1 MKILVA
7 DDDSTSRLIAQ
18 TALGNLGHECLAVG
32 DGAQAWD
39 AFQSQR
45 PEVVIADWMMPGLSG
60 LQLCRDIRAHTPGR
74 YTYFIMVTGQGG
86 FEHVLEGMRAGADDY
101 LVKPLDSEDLQA
113 RLIAAARVTALH
125 RELADQRT
133 ELERL
138 NHRLAE
144 TNQDLRDIDRLRDE
158 FGRARL
164 TRVAAPPPER
174 S

>member
-18 TALGNLGHECLAVG
+18 TALGSLGHECLTVG

-39 AFQSQR
+39 AFQSHR
-45 PEVVIADWMMPGLSG
+45 PVVVISDWVMPGLSG
-60 LQLCRDIRAHTPGR
+60 LQLCRNIRAHTPGS

-86 FEHVLEGMRAGADDY
+86 LEQVLEGMSAGADDY
-101 LVKPLDSEDLQA
+101 LVKPLDSEDLRA
-113 RLIAAARVTALH
+113 RLIAAARVTSLH
-125 RELADQRT
+125 RQLADQRT

-144 TNQDLRDIDRLRDE
+144 TNEDLRAIDQFKDE

-164 TRVAAPPPER
+164 TRVAAR
-174 S
+174 TSKHS

>member
-7 DDDSTSRLIAQ
+7 DDDSTSRLIAE
-18 TALGNLGHECLAVG
+18 TALRSIGHECHSVG

-39 AFQSQR
+39 AFQSHR
-45 PEVVIADWMMPGLSG
+45 PDVVISDWLMPKLTG
-60 LQLCRDIRAHTPGR
+60 LQLCRNIRAHTPGS

-144 TNQDLRDIDRLRDE
+144 TNQDLRDIDRLTDE

-164 TRVAAPPPER
+164 TPVAPRASKR
-174 S
+174 F